1 MYSWRDAQQ
10 AGRVS
15 PFGHRRVTG
24 RLPPRRRFSQA
35 AAPFFASHRLGIHRM
50 RLFAWPYNP
59 NRPHAAGAHA
69 PPSSPRAGAPHH
81 CLFSTMRSPTR
92 LFASLDLTFL
102 LYFTLLCFPSRAR
115 AGPEG
120 RLPPAHGASARTRA
134 FPNLLK
140 NVPLRAAASR
150 PRRADSRKN
159 RPPPPLGDP
168 QAHCKVRLRLAP
180 QTAKKPKNTKY
191 SQLPCGGG
199 KPPNTRFGGAREDRT
214 PDLLRARQALSQL
227 SYGPFAWWVW
237 EESNLRPHPYQ
248 GCALTN

>member
-102 LYFTLLCFPSRAR
+102 LYFTLLSIP
-115 AGPEG
+115 
-120 RLPPAHGASARTRA
+120 
-134 FPNLLK
+134 
-140 NVPLRAAASR
+140 R
-150 PRRADSRKN
+150 PRRAQGPASADPRD
-159 RPPPPLGDP
+159 LGANACVS
-168 QAHCKVRLRLAP
+168 QFVKECA
-180 QTAKKPKNTKY
+180 AKGCRQ
-191 SQLPCGGG
+191 SSAAGG
-199 KPPNTRFGGAREDRT
+199 
-214 PDLLRARQALSQL
+214 QS
-227 SYGPFAWWVW
+227 
-237 EESNLRPHPYQ
+237 
-248 GCALTN
+248 